1 MEDGKKKIIFLDE
14 SSELKEGGNE
24 QFKETPQFDESNKV
38 AELGD
43 DTKLDSSGVDV
54 VKQDGGDDSSD
65 GGDGADGGDGGDGGS
80 DGLPYEGRVLFLRQP
95 EALPMR
101 SNPLHEVLDAVIAG
115 DLRDGRIAN
124 NRQQSLGIA
133 LAPNGLEP
141 HLLHDLIDHCPPIL
155 GMLGQGAVLEQ
166 FVEGI
171 DL

>member
-80 DGLPYEGRVLFLRQP
+80 DVSDASSVNSGL
-95 EALPMR
+95 
-101 SNPLHEVLDAVIAG
+101 D
-115 DLRDGRIAN
+115 
-124 NRQQSLGIA
+124 
-133 LAPNGLEP
+133 
-141 HLLHDLIDHCPPIL
+141 
-155 GMLGQGAVLEQ
+155 
-166 FVEGI
+166 
-171 DL
+171 